1 MLDAFLTPPPLYGRA
16 VIANPARSDLFEEEV
31 WELPL

>member
-1 MLDAFLTPPPLYGRA
+1 MSDSSFHPSLYGRA
-16 VIANPARSDLFEEEV
+16 VIAKTARNGLFEQEV